1 MDSRLTA
8 TFAMS
13 PALTATIAFV
23 PTAFHPTTL
32 PMKKLPL
39 LGALLVS
46 WVLFLSPRVL
56 VAADSQADQDWQA
69 FQDVGKAGP
78 PKPTNQMSRLE
89 LAVYGEKIAQERRE
103 AALAF
108 IERHPAD
115 PRRWD
120 ILLRLSPNAPRFVKE
135 WGPLDAEGVPA
146 HPVVDEAAA
155 AAWKARVTALQRAA
169 VTATDIPEKTRK
181 LLEERLETKPVI
193 YHPEADAAKEIR
205 EAVAEAKK
213 SGRHV
218 LIQTGGQW
226 CIWCMRLHKLLTTD
240 AELLRLM
247 NENYV
252 LVHLNWSPENKNE
265 KIFAELG
272 YPGRFG
278 YPALVVLDAE
288 GRRLHTQDLK
298 LLRDGGGATE
308 FGEIGKERVAKFLN
322 DWTAKAVDP
331 STYAKKS

>member
-1 MDSRLTA
+1 MRLR
-8 TFAMS
+8 S
-13 PALTATIAFV
+13 LSV
-23 PTAFHPTTL
+23 
-32 PMKKLPL
+32 L
-39 LGALLVS
+39 LAAVSAGLLVCS
-46 WVLFLSPRVL
+46 
-56 VAADSQADQDWQA
+56 AARLAAASSQADQDWQA

-89 LAVYGEKIAQERRE
+89 LAAYGEKLAQERRE
-103 AALAF
+103 AALTF
-108 IERHPAD
+108 IEKHPAD

-135 WGPLDAEGVPA
+135 WGPLDAQGVPS
-146 HPVVDEAAA
+146 HPVVDETAA
-155 AAWKARVTALQRAA
+155 AAWKARVAALQQAA
-169 VTATDIPEKTRK
+169 LTATDVSEKLRK
-181 LLEERLETKPVI
+181 LFVERTETKPVI

-308 FGEIGKERVAKFLN
+308 FGEIGKDRVAKFLK
-322 DWTAKAVDP
+322 DWTAKALDP
-331 STYAKKS
+331 ATYAKQ